1 MRGRPGS
8 FCLLVD
14 AAGVLF
20 LLLFLWCSFFFV
32 DKETAVPFSLF
43 VVVRPWKDAGSGGC
57 DGALVG
63 GACSLRSGSDVGGGG
78 QRTSG
83 NGAVEELWGKGAVEE
98 PRCTGRSKSLGIQG
112 QLHNL
117 GVRGT
122 PISRVYGASLANP
135 PRSVRVVSPNHMS
148 GGPPPRAARPSRG
161 PAPSR
166 SQPATPT
173 SDRRPSRTRTSDRRP
188 SRVLAGGGGLDWSD
202 RRRPRVLRRVHP
214 PATHVR
220 AAAETAGG
228 GTRRPR
234 RVLPTRRRAWPRG
247 PSRLVGV
254 GWFVATAGTTIG
266 RHQSL
271 LAAVFPPSHP
281 YRRQQCPAWL
291 NASVQKMFLRNS
303 VRSPGQPP
311 FVPHLRRC

>member
-148 GGPPPRAARPSRG
+148 GGPPPWAARPSRG

-214 PATHVR
+214 PATHD
-220 AAAETAGG
+220 
-228 GTRRPR
+228 RR
-234 RVLPTRRRAWPRG
+234 LQK
-247 PSRLVGV
+247 RLVG
-254 GWFVATAGTTIG
+254 GP
-266 RHQSL
+266 
-271 LAAVFPPSHP
+271 AAPGGSFPPAVARGPVGPADWLGWAGWYPQRGPRSGVTNHCWPLYSHLP
-281 YRRQQCPAWL
+281 THTDGNNAQHGSTPAYRICFCEIA
-291 NASVQKMFLRNS
+291 
-303 VRSPGQPP
+303 
-311 FVPHLRRC
+311 